1 MEVCS
6 VVLAEVNEYFIF
18 DLLLSRFFKKN
29 LKVLLRNSSVNYYV
43 YKNLILHT
51 HPRLFF
57 PKNSNSMV
65 NR

>member
-18 DLLLSRFFKKN
+18 DLLLSRFLKKN
-29 LKVLLRNSSVNYYV
+29 LKILLRNSSVNYYV

-51 HPRLFF
+51 HSRLFF